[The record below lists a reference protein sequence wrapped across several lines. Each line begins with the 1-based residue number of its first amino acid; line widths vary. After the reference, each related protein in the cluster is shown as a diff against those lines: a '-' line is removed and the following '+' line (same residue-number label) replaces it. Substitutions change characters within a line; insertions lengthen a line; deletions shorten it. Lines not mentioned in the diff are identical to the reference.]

1 MGTFG
6 QKGLLGPSSHHLV
19 AAQPGRSPQARAGRA
34 HGPGRAHPGQQ
45 NPGREGRGPWYRRRP
60 PLHSPTRA
68 RRPDISVRQQRGQNS
83 LSTAQRAPPATVRQ
97 LHRGAHGLAGPG
109 HGGPP
114 AGSQGTGRRASP
126 GDMMRTHSKSA
137 SFHAEPETLPSG
149 GPASRRPRHPS
160 PGLPS
165 LAASPSP
172 SSLGLPAHPATES
185 DVPGREHSWG
195 RGEPEP
201 PGPLLLPGSARPT
214 SLLHL
219 APQTTRGRG
228 HWGAN
233 PGRG

>member
-6 QKGLLGPSSHHLV
+6 QKGPLGPSSHHL
-19 AAQPGRSPQARAGRA
+19 ATFQAKAGRA
-34 HGPGRAHPGQQ
+34 HGPGRAYPGRQ
-45 NPGREGRGPWYRRRP
+45 NPGREGIGPWYRRRP

-83 LSTAQRAPPATVRQ
+83 LSTARRAPPATVRR
-97 LHRGAHGLAGPG
+97 LHRGAHGS
-109 HGGPP
+109 
-114 AGSQGTGRRASP
+114 GS
-126 GDMMRTHSKSA
+126 
-137 SFHAEPETLPSG
+137 
-149 GPASRRPRHPS
+149 PASRRPCHPS
-160 PGLPS
+160 LGPPS

-185 DVPGREHSWG
+185 DVPGREDSWG